1 MKQRDLS
8 IIIVSY
14 NTLEITRQCIDSIL
28 KSAAG
33 SDLSLE
39 IVIVDNDSQDGSVA
53 LFLEYNKKHDS
64 LFTLLLN
71 DTNRGFGAANNQGIA
86 KATGEFVLMLN
97 SDTIVLDGALQS
109 LLKHARKNP
118 TQHFLGAA
126 LLNKDR
132 TPQDSCGPLY
142 TLPVVFTH
150 LLLMG
155 DRWPL
160 FRFTRTSPKKT
171 VRVGW
176 VSGACI
182 LCRKSD
188 FERVGGFDEQI
199 FMYMEE
205 IDLLHRAHKLGM
217 NTYFYPDAR
226 IVHLGSASSGGQRT
240 YPILQVYNGLLY
252 YYKKHFNKTSL
263 LLLKSMLQLKAV
275 LGIVVG
281 RATGS
286 TYLTQTYE
294 KALAIAQDH

>member
-14 NTLEITRQCIDSIL
+14 NTLEITKQCLDSIL
-28 KSAAG
+28 KSTRD
-33 SDLSLE
+33 SDISLE
-39 IVIVDNDSQDGSVA
+39 IVVVDNDSHDGSVA
-53 LFLEYNKKHDS
+53 MLLDYNKKHDS

-71 DTNRGFGAANNQGIA
+71 DTNCGFGRANNQAIA
-86 KATGEFVLMLN
+86 KASGEFVLMLN
-97 SDTIVLDGALQS
+97 SDTVITGHAIQS
-109 LLKHARKNP
+109 LLTHARQNP
-118 TQHFLGAA
+118 SHHFIGAK
-126 LLNKDR
+126 LLNADL

-155 DRWPL
+155 DRWPV
-160 FRFTRTSPKKT
+160 FRFTRTSPGKT

-205 IDLLHRAHKLGM
+205 IDLLHRAQKLGM
-217 NTYFYPDAR
+217 NTYFYHSAR
-226 IVHLGSASSGGQRT
+226 IIHLGSASSGGQRT
-240 YPILQVYNGLLY
+240 FPILQVYNGLLY

-286 TYLTQTYE
+286 TYLSQTYE